1 MSPIGLDDIQPTSFA
16 ARPGRATLRLT
27 RSALA
32 APGLLL
38 SILVLATSVLWAI
51 APTAFT
57 SFSAVDGRALD
68 RRLAPNTV
76 HWLGTDALGRDLLA
90 RIIHGAAETLS
101 GAVVAVAVG
110 LVIGVAI
117 GVIAGS
123 LPRRLDDLLMRL
135 VDVLLALPPLLLAL
149 SIVIVLGV
157 GTFHAAIAVGVT
169 SIAKF
174 ARLTRAEVIRVR
186 RADYVEAAFGVGGTF
201 TTVLIRHV
209 LPNAMTP
216 VLAFATVQLGSAI
229 LLISTLGFLG
239 LGAPPPT
246 PEWGLLIAEGRNY
259 LATAW
264 WISTFP
270 GIAVILIVLA
280 TNRLGRALRGTSR

>member
-1 MSPIGLDDIQPTSFA
+1 LV
-16 ARPGRATLRLT
+16 
-27 RSALA
+27 
-32 APGLLL
+32 L
-38 SILVLATSVLWAI
+38 SILILATAVLWAI
-51 APTAFT
+51 APSVFT
-57 SFSAVDGRALD
+57 PFSAIDGRALD
-68 RRLAPNTV
+68 RRLAPNAI

-90 RIIHGAAETLS
+90 RIIHGAAETLT
-101 GAVVAVAVG
+101 GAAVAVAVG
-110 LVIGVAI
+110 LIIGVAI

-123 LPRRLDDLLMRL
+123 LPRRIDDLLMRL

-174 ARLTRAEVIRVR
+174 ARLTRSEVIRVR
-186 RADYVEAAFGVGGTF
+186 RTDYVEAAFGTGGTF
-201 TTVLIRHV
+201 ATVLVRHV

-280 TNRLGRALRGTSR
+280 TNRLGRALGGTSR

>member
-1 MSPIGLDDIQPTSFA
+1 MSPIGLEDLHPKSRTVPA
-16 ARPGRATLRLT
+16 PRASSRLVRRAVAT
-27 RSALA
+27 PWLV
-32 APGLLL
+32 L
-38 SILVLATSVLWAI
+38 SILILATAVLWAI
-51 APTAFT
+51 APSVFT
-57 SFSAVDGRALD
+57 PFSAIDGRALD
-68 RRLAPNTV
+68 RRLAPNAI

-90 RIIHGAAETLS
+90 RIIHGAAETLT
-101 GAVVAVAVG
+101 GAAVAVAVG
-110 LVIGVAI
+110 LIIGVAI

-123 LPRRLDDLLMRL
+123 LPRRIDDLLMRL

-174 ARLTRAEVIRVR
+174 ARLTRSEVIRVR
-186 RADYVEAAFGVGGTF
+186 RTDYVEAAFGTGGTF
-201 TTVLIRHV
+201 ATVLVRHV

-280 TNRLGRALRGTSR
+280 TNRLGRALGGTTR

>member
-1 MSPIGLDDIQPTSFA
+1 MSPIGLETTQPASV
-16 ARPGRATLRLT
+16 ARRVTFRPVRRM
-27 RSALA
+27 LA

-38 SILVLATSVLWAI
+38 SILVLATAVLWAI
-51 APTAFT
+51 APSVFT
-57 SFSAVDGRALD
+57 QFSAIDGRALD
-68 RRLAPNTV
+68 RRLAPNAV

-90 RIIHGAAETLS
+90 RIIHGAAETLT
-101 GAVVAVAVG
+101 GAAVAVAVG
-110 LVIGVAI
+110 LIIGVAI

-123 LPRRLDDLLMRL
+123 LPRRIDDLLMRL

-174 ARLTRAEVIRVR
+174 ARLTRSEVIRVR
-186 RADYVEAAFGVGGTF
+186 RADYVEAAFGTGGTF
-201 TTVLIRHV
+201 ATVLVRHV

-216 VLAFATVQLGSAI
+216 VMAFATVQLGSAI

-280 TNRLGRALRGTSR
+280 TNRIGRALGGTSR